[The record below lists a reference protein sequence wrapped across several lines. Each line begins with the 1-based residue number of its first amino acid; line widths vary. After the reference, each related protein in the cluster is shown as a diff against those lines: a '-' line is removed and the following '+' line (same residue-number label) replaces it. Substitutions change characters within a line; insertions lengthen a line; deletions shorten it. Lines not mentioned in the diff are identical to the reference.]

1 MTQTMQEQE
10 REAQRLAAL
19 AEYDLDRSRDEAF
32 DGLAKLAAAICGTPI
47 GLVSI
52 VEYETQWS
60 KAAFGIEAG
69 EAPRGLS
76 FCHHAIL
83 APDLM
88 VVPDTLEDARFAQN
102 PFVLGDPHARFYAG
116 APLRTGAGHT
126 FGTLCV
132 VDRRPRD
139 LSPDQLEALRILGR
153 QTVAQLELRQRTT
166 RLEQEVERR
175 RRAERVLQNKHI
187 AAAVLDTAASLIVV
201 LDRAGR
207 IVRFNRAV
215 EQLTGWR
222 ADAAEGQPFWRVLI
236 RPEEAEQFQGL
247 FRELDIGAFP
257 LAYESRVPTL
267 DGEVRAVSWRVS
279 ALCQLGELAY
289 LVCAGTDL
297 TERIRSEEQR
307 THAEAERIRL
317 QEQVIAA
324 QAAALAELSTPLI
337 PISDSVV
344 VMPLIGAIDSGR
356 AQQVLTALLHGVAER
371 RARVAILDITGVPV
385 VDTRVA
391 DALIQAAQSTTL
403 LGARVVLTGIRPE
416 IAQTLVGLG
425 VDLGR
430 VVTRGTLQ
438 AGIQYATELS

>member
-10 REAQRLAAL
+10 AQRLTEL
-19 AEYDLDRSRDEAF
+19 AEYNLDRSHDEAF
-32 DGLAKLAAAICGTPI
+32 YGLAKLAAAICGTPI

-52 VEYETQWS
+52 VDAETQWS
-60 KAAFGIEAG
+60 KAAFGIAAG

-76 FCHHAIL
+76 FCQHAIL
-83 APDLM
+83 APDLL
-88 VVPDTLEDARFAQN
+88 VVPDTLEDVRFAQN
-102 PFVLGDPHARFYAG
+102 PFVVGDPRARFYAG
-116 APLRTGAGHT
+116 APLRAPSGHT

-132 VDRRPRD
+132 LDRRPRD
-139 LSPDQLEALRILGR
+139 LSPDQQEALRILAR
-153 QTVAQLELRQRTT
+153 QTVAQLELRQQKA

-187 AAAVLDTAASLIVV
+187 AAAVLDNAASLIVV

-207 IVRFNRAV
+207 IVQFNRAA

-222 ADAAEGQPFWRVLI
+222 ADAADGQPFWRVMV
-236 RPEEAEQFQGL
+236 RPEEAGQFEVL
-247 FRELDIGAFP
+247 FRQLDLSAFP
-257 LAYESRVPTL
+257 LAYESQLPTL
-267 DGEVRAVSWRVS
+267 DGELRTISWRVS

-307 THAEAERIRL
+307 TRAEAEHIRL

-356 AQQVLTALLHGVAER
+356 ARQVVDSLLRGIEQR
-371 RARVAILDITGVPV
+371 RARTAILDITGVPV

-425 VDLGR
+425 VDLR
-430 VVTRGTLQ
+430 QVATRATLQ
-438 AGIQYATELS
+438 AGIQYATTELV